1 MAKKNKSKASR
12 ERPKTER
19 RVRTRRVY
27 ERVKSGSRKA
37 GLRWGEIALSALV
50 GYEGDKILRPVGP
63 AISEAMGM
71 STYTAQM
78 QNAFSEA
85 YNAEGGNNGPGNAN
99 LGGYEANKLMG
110 LAAILK
116 AGYDVVKQKKLSETD
131 KNILIPYGIGTV
143 FDGPAKSSISSGGW
157 K

>member
-1 MAKKNKSKASR
+1 MATKKSKTKSVSSK
-12 ERPKTER
+12 PS
-19 RVRTRRVY
+19 VRTRTKRVY
-27 ERVKSGSRKA
+27 SRAKSGSRKA

-63 AISEAMGM
+63 AISEGMGM
-71 STYTAQM
+71 STYTSQM

-99 LGGYEANKLMG
+99 LGGYEGNKLLG

-116 AGYDVVKQKKLSETD
+116 AGYDVVKHKRLSETD

-143 FDGPAKSSISSGGW
+143 FDGPAKNSVTSSGAW